1 MIHERTPKPS
11 EYVLISATEVKIS
24 EREKELLLRK

>member
-11 EYVLISATEVKIS
+11 EYVLIIDTEVKIS